1 MVPTKSLLFT
11 TILSTALAL
20 PTPSPQQQESTD
32 YTITPN
38 QIIRIAPTTVA
49 CPRDLPYLSECAD
62 AKTAAPALTAA
73 FEKYNITSPNT
84 RAALIATMIY
94 ESGSFRYNHNHFP
107 APGRPG
113 QGTRNMQ
120 MATYNEKYA
129 TDLFGAAAVAKAKE
143 VGTQEA
149 VEDRVLAL
157 VQGDEES
164 FGSAAWLLKGCD
176 ASIEEGLATG
186 EMSGWDAYLTECI
199 GTEHGEDRDVA
210 WEKAKEVLA

>member
-1 MVPTKSLLFT
+1 
-11 TILSTALAL
+11 
-20 PTPSPQQQESTD
+20 
-32 YTITPN
+32 
-38 QIIRIAPTTVA
+38 
-49 CPRDLPYLSECAD
+49 
-62 AKTAAPALTAA
+62 
-73 FEKYNITSPNT
+73 
-84 RAALIATMIY
+84 
-94 ESGSFRYNHNHFP
+94 
-107 APGRPG
+107 
-113 QGTRNMQ
+113 MQ